1 GCTTRPG
8 PGSGPLAAEGC
19 DLVAEQG
26 RHGQLQ
32 RDPVLARAMGEAGLR
47 RAYRHYTW
55 RTVAQQVAAIYAAV
69 LAEARAPI
77 AVTQPQE

>member
-1 GCTTRPG
+1 VDTVIEAVALLR
-8 PGSGPLAAEGC
+8 AAYGI
-19 DLVAEQG
+19 D
-26 RHGQLQ
+26 
-32 RDPVLARAMGEAGLR
+32 AGLR

-55 RTVAQQVAAIYAAV
+55 RTVAGQVAAIYAAV